1 VKPSIP
7 IHQAGGGKDMEM
19 GMEVQVIA
27 ECLHGGDGGEL
38 SIRQIEP
45 CAHPVA
51 QALDA
56 DPEEV
61 VEGLATFAEDA
72 AQGPGHRKDELAVRN
87 LEANIVGNPITQG
100 ADTALVAAGAEMP
113 ALAGECEQLLMAAVG
128 ALEAGKSGSEVAA
141 AVELIDHGEGILA

>member
-1 VKPSIP
+1 MKVRVK
-7 IHQAGGGKDMEM
+7 
-19 GMEVQVIA
+19 VQVVA
-27 ECLHGGDGGEL
+27 KSLHGGDSAEL
-38 SIRQIEP
+38 SVGKVVP

-51 QALDA
+51 QALEA

-61 VEGLATFAEDA
+61 VEELATFAEDA